1 MRAVFIIYFCLF
13 FGSVDAVGLT
23 RLFNQNHEITTVFHS
38 HEHL

>member
-13 FGSVDAVGLT
+13 FGSVNAVGLT
-23 RLFNQNHEITTVFHS
+23 RLFHPNHEITTVFHS